1 MEKDLKCFSIS
12 NSPKWTL
19 FIQMIDFDIAKIVVS
34 LPDLDN
40 LHLYDYCNIRKN
52 LGLADFMRVS
62 AKAT

>member
-12 NSPKWTL
+12 SSPKWTL

-40 LHLYDYCNIRKN
+40 LHLYDYCNIREN

>member
-1 MEKDLKCFSIS
+1 
-12 NSPKWTL
+12 
-19 FIQMIDFDIAKIVVS
+19 MIDFDIAKIVVS

-40 LHLYDYCNIRKN
+40 LHLYDYCNIREN

>member
-12 NSPKWTL
+12 NSAKWTL
-19 FIQMIDFDIAKIVVS
+19 FFQMIDFDIEKIVS

-40 LHLYDYCNIRKN
+40 LHPYDYCNIRKN